1 MPPTQKNPT
10 LAAASSP
17 VPAAGQAVAMD
28 AAFVYNSDCNAHLTV
43 RIKDALSTVDG
54 ADVFHDLTA
63 ALPLGISDSDKGSG
77 VQAPFEKTA
86 YHTAI
91 RTHNTYTCG
100 SKLFWSRF
108 DFSPNPGVPIR
119 MAAID
124 TLVDF
129 YFAAPS
135 PMPRPVV
142 ITINDLDADPLSQR
156 GALRAISP
164 EEIRC
169 AMLFAIARDVARG
182 APIDDLKAR
191 RCHALSTTTQSVYHD
206 THDDMYFAACQL
218 RDNMGQYHMSMSRTA
233 LQRVYEIAR
242 FRDTQIRMHG
252 PAAGSAQAAFH
263 SYERVKTAGKQQP
276 YSLQAVDS
284 SLTIMARL
292 LSIPSVQS
300 RLLDADSWTHSDNPF
315 DSVHKLEQILRKG
328 KYVGGIIWLVDM
340 IWYVVQHKSK
350 PPDSEDLSIQGLK
363 GKKANGKPGLRRRV
377 VVQAGLSPLLA

>member
-1 MPPTQKNPT
+1 
-10 LAAASSP
+10 
-17 VPAAGQAVAMD
+17 
-28 AAFVYNSDCNAHLTV
+28 
-43 RIKDALSTVDG
+43 
-54 ADVFHDLTA
+54 
-63 ALPLGISDSDKGSG
+63 
-77 VQAPFEKTA
+77 
-86 YHTAI
+86 
-91 RTHNTYTCG
+91 
-100 SKLFWSRF
+100 
-108 DFSPNPGVPIR
+108 

-124 TLVDF
+124 ALVDF
-129 YFAAPS
+129 YFASPS

-182 APIDDLKAR
+182 APIDDLKAW
-191 RCHALSTTTQSVYHD
+191 RCHALSTTTQFVYHA

-218 RDNMGQYHMSMSRTA
+218 RENMGQYHMSMSRTA

-252 PAAGSAQAAFH
+252 PAAGSAQAVFH

-300 RLLDADSWTHSDNPF
+300 RLLDADSWTNSDNPF
-315 DSVHKLEQILRKG
+315 DSVRKLEQILRKG
-328 KYVGGIIWLVDM
+328 KDVTVGLAGGHDIMV
-340 IWYVVQHKSK
+340 
-350 PPDSEDLSIQGLK
+350 
-363 GKKANGKPGLRRRV
+363 LRRATQF
-377 VVQAGLSPLLA
+377 QAA

>member
-1 MPPTQKNPT
+1 MCSTT
-10 LAAASSP
+10 LLLHFHLASLI
-17 VPAAGQAVAMD
+17 Q
-28 AAFVYNSDCNAHLTV
+28 T
-43 RIKDALSTVDG
+43 
-54 ADVFHDLTA
+54 
-63 ALPLGISDSDKGSG
+63 KGSG
-77 VQAPFEKTA
+77 VQAPFENTA

-91 RTHNTYTCG
+91 RTHSTYTCG
-100 SKLFWSRF
+100 SNLFWSRF

-182 APIDDLKAR
+182 APIDDLKAW
-191 RCHALSTTTQSVYHD
+191 RCHALSTTTQFVYHA

-218 RDNMGQYHMSMSRTA
+218 RENMGQYHMSMSRTA

-252 PAAGSAQAAFH
+252 PAAGSAQAVFH

-292 LSIPSVQS
+292 LSIPIG
-300 RLLDADSWTHSDNPF
+300 A
-315 DSVHKLEQILRKG
+315 
-328 KYVGGIIWLVDM
+328 
-340 IWYVVQHKSK
+340 KS
-350 PPDSEDLSIQGLK
+350 
-363 GKKANGKPGLRRRV
+363 
-377 VVQAGLSPLLA
+377 LA